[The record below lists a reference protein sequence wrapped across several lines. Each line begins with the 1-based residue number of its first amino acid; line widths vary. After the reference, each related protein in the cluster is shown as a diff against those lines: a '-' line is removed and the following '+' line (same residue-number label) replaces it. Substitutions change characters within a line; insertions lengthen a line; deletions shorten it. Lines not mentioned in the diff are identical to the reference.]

1 MGSSVAPGQKTT
13 KSLTMY
19 PDYDSLLKVTWTV
32 GVRSYDHSLLKF
44 KVASDIT
51 FAKE

>member
-1 MGSSVAPGQKTT
+1 MFHAEPKDDK
-13 KSLTMY
+13 KS
-19 PDYDSLLKVTWTV
+19 DYVSHAYDLLLKVTWTV